1 MKVLL
6 FLIMLST
13 FVFGQQLNYT
23 FGESSVGVPLTG
35 KFTSLDSTG
44 ATSYSV
50 FLDLNDYYPG
60 FDVNPAVYQ
69 DSSVAVVLGSSDQAV
84 LFTLYYFV
92 DADVAGDSTD
102 IDVDVASGVYSST
115 ALTMA
120 ATQFDGTAVKNA
132 DILGTGDIF
141 GHANVYTETGKLY
154 PPEVVRVVFDVDPTA
169 SEVSAG
175 LDIYYRIVYPQ
186 IYQEHREKNVTE
198 YNADRLY
205 GD

>member
-23 FGESSVGVPLTG
+23 FGESSVGVPLTV

-60 FDVNPAVYQ
+60 FDVNPAVY
-69 DSSVAVVLGSSDQAV
+69 DSVTALASSDKAV

-120 ATQFDGTAVKNA
+120 ATNFDGTAVKNA

-141 GHANVYTETGKLY
+141 GHANVYTEAGKLY